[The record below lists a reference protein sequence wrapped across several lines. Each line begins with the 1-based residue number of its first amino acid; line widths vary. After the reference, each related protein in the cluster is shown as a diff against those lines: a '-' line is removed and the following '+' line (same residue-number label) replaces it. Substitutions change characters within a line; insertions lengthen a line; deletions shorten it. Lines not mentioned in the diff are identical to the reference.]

1 MFSAFILGMKAEDQR
16 KQGKFVDQMS
26 VHFHSLTAKARFY
39 DWSCDHRFFLATVC
53 CPPQLLLVARML
65 YFSRDAMTRSSSKR
79 LNSSTV
85 RLPKSWQKNHE
96 IIKYATSWYYGY
108 ESCYHDENDKKVMLE
123 LLQQELSAFGLM
135 QKWYFPEQ
143 IFFSSSAM
151 MTCDYT
157 SLVCDPFNIDGVTGV
172 NNQQKMIGN
181 RT

>member
-1 MFSAFILGMKAEDQR
+1 
-16 KQGKFVDQMS
+16 
-26 VHFHSLTAKARFY
+26 
-39 DWSCDHRFFLATVC
+39 
-53 CPPQLLLVARML
+53 
-65 YFSRDAMTRSSSKR
+65 MT
-79 LNSSTV
+79 
-85 RLPKSWQKNHE
+85 KNHE

-108 ESCYHDENDKKVMLE
+108 ESRYHDENDKKVMLE

-172 NNQQKMIGN
+172 NNQQKVIGN